1 MADGWRKIDRG
12 LFESHDGQWRIS
24 HPWKLKTELRHR
36 WFVAQRR
43 SDGTGW
49 HMHDGNHATLQDARA
64 YIAALNY
71 SRTRTHPRPASPTND
86 PQR

>member
-1 MADGWRKIDRG
+1 VAHLSPR
-12 LFESHDGQWRIS
+12 
-24 HPWKLKTELRHR
+24 KLKTELRHR

-71 SRTRTHPRPASPTND
+71 GISAVSISARERERRSARGVPRG
-86 PQR
+86 